1 MVRQQRK
8 KANPVTTNANGR
20 ELAPRANR
28 GELQVTLGRGNVLI
42 RNPHTSEPFFEKDFS
57 GFHQGTGPM
66 VANPGKYKK
75 GKKKRNPHGDDH
87 NSRRPRPYQ
96 GVVDDVMSSTESRFS
111 APGREI
117 IPGGQNRGELQLTSG
132 RGNLVMR
139 NPHSTEPFFEEDKS
153 GFFQTEKD
161 GKYSVLANPP
171 PLLRRD
177 GSFVAVVV
185 PSWTTIDWAS
195 TKRKATAKARKW
207 ANQNKAAVK
216 KEGVEFRLV
225 AVPGPARGGFWVQ
238 GKSKGV
244 AGRLNT
250 KTKNPSNEFI
260 FENDNSG
267 FYQGTGP
274 RVANPKHGDDGF
286 PFARDLSGRFPDKDL
301 GESSA
306 GAVQAG
312 GQFDERF
319 VIAEGG
325 TLQHLIANPHNVNLR
340 YTECPECDLGMKLE
354 SGVSNFT
361 CPGCNTPVSV
371 A

>member
-1 MVRQQRK
+1 MAKQK
-8 KANPVTTNANGR
+8 KNPVTTNANGR

-42 RNPHTSEPFFEKDFS
+42 RNPHTSEPFFERDLS

-117 IPGGQNRGELQLTSG
+117 IPGGQNRDELQLTSG

-139 NPHSTEPFFEEDKS
+139 NPNEPFFEDDNS

-161 GKYSVLANPP
+161 GKYSVLANPAP
-171 PLLRRD
+171 
-177 GSFVAVVV
+177 VK
-185 PSWTTIDWAS
+185 S
-195 TKRKATAKARKW
+195 TKSLPNGISIRLRQGKGLKSRTKVWWVDYRLKKWRRGMSAFVWGPGTKAQAKAILNGLSRQVKSMS
-207 ANQNKAAVK
+207 QKKAESALSS
-216 KEGVEFRLV
+216 F
-225 AVPGPARGGFWVQ
+225 AF
-238 GKSKGV
+238 S
-244 AGRLNT
+244 GR
-250 KTKNPSNEFI
+250 KNPSNEFI
-260 FENDNSG
+260 FERDLSG

-274 RVANPKHGDDGF
+274 RVANPKHSDDGF
-286 PFARDLSGRFPDKDL
+286 PYARDLSGRFPDKDL

-325 TLQHLIANPHNVNLR
+325 TLQNLVANPHNVNLR

-354 SGVSNFT
+354 SGVNNFT
-361 CPGCNTPVSV
+361 CPGCNTSVSV